1 MQMASESAG
10 NMATNRVFQHA
21 SAAPLGGLL
30 LGESTAMLNVFR
42 LIERVGPTEASVL
55 LTGESGSGK
64 ELAAQAIHECSRR
77 RHAPFIAIN
86 CGAIPAGLI
95 EAELF
100 GYEKGS
106 FTGAVR
112 AHAGVFERA
121 RGGTLLLDEVTEMP
135 LDMQTRL
142 LRVLETRKFYR
153 VGASLEQSTDVRV
166 IAATNRCPIQATQSG
181 QLREDLLYRLAV
193 FPIDLPPLRER
204 ADDINLLAEHFLAR
218 LNDHAGTCKRFS
230 ALARML
236 LKQHAWPGNVRELRN
251 CVERAFILADEVLE
265 LSPMLQNGGIN
276 HGTSALGGAS
286 VDGPDYRGAGH
297 KSPAAIGRRHNELGS
312 RAAQP
317 GSAADSGLGGLKA
330 EAAVRDRLEIRVGSR
345 IYDMERSLIE
355 ATLDHFQGN
364 KRRAADALGCSLKTL
379 YNKLNGYSQ
388 NQSCVNNSLQLT
400 SVEGQ

>member
-1 MQMASESAG
+1 MDSSLLVGHSVAMQE
-10 NMATNRVFQHA
+10 
-21 SAAPLGGLL
+21 
-30 LGESTAMLNVFR
+30 VFR

-64 ELAAQAIHECSRR
+64 ELAAQMIHECSPRR
-77 RHAPFIAIN
+77 SKPFIAIN

-121 RGGTLLLDEVTEMP
+121 DGGTLLLDEVTEMP

-142 LRVLETRKFYR
+142 LRVLESRKFYR
-153 VGASLEQSTDVRV
+153 VGASTEYSCDVRV
-166 IAATNRCPIQATQSG
+166 IAATNRCPLTAVQAG

-193 FPIDLPPLRER
+193 FPIDMPPLRNR
-204 ADDINLLAEHFLAR
+204 GDDVELLASHFLADLNSQSMTQKR
-218 LNDHAGTCKRFS
+218 LS
-230 ALARML
+230 AHARMT
-236 LKQHAWPGNVRELRN
+236 LKEHSWPGNVRELKN
-251 CVERAFILADEVLE
+251 CIERAFILGDSLLE
-265 LSPMLQNGGIN
+265 LAPLIQNASRSEGADLSPNGRI
-276 HGTSALGGAS
+276 
-286 VDGPDYRGAGH
+286 
-297 KSPAAIGRRHNELGS
+297 AA
-312 RAAQP
+312 
-317 GSAADSGLGGLKA
+317 
-330 EAAVRDRLEIRVGSR
+330 RDRLEIRVGSR

-355 ATLDHFQGN
+355 ATLDYFKGN

-388 NQSCVNNSLQLT
+388 RQECANS
-400 SVEGQ
+400 

>member
-1 MQMASESAG
+1 MNSVSYGLPE
-10 NMATNRVFQHA
+10 RP
-21 SAAPLGGLL
+21 APLAVSATDSL
-30 LGESTAMLNVFR
+30 LGNSVAMQEVFR

-64 ELAAQAIHECSRR
+64 ELAARMIHECSARCGK
-77 RHAPFIAIN
+77 PFIAIN

-121 RGGTLLLDEVTEMP
+121 NGGTLLLDEVTEMP

-142 LRVLETRKFYR
+142 LRVLESRKFYR
-153 VGASLEQSTDVRV
+153 VGANTEYTSDVRV
-166 IAATNRCPIQATQSG
+166 IAATNRCPLSAVQAG

-193 FPIDLPPLRER
+193 FPIDMPPLRNR
-204 ADDINLLAEHFLAR
+204 GDDVELLANHFLAELNTQSMTQKR
-218 LNDHAGTCKRFS
+218 LS
-230 ALARML
+230 AHARMTL
-236 LKQHAWPGNVRELRN
+236 LQHSWPGNVRELKN
-251 CVERAFILADEVLE
+251 CIERAFILGDSVLE
-265 LSPMLQNGGIN
+265 LAPLIQNGARGEQ
-276 HGTSALGGAS
+276 GSGAQALG
-286 VDGPDYRGAGH
+286 
-297 KSPAAIGRRHNELGS
+297 N
-312 RAAQP
+312 
-317 GSAADSGLGGLKA
+317 GSAAD
-330 EAAVRDRLEIRVGSR
+330 RDRLEIRVGSR

-355 ATLDHFQGN
+355 ATLDYFKGN

-388 NQSCVNNSLQLT
+388 RQECANS
-400 SVEGQ
+400 

>member
-1 MQMASESAG
+1 MNTVISVFPDAGVPSAD
-10 NMATNRVFQHA
+10 
-21 SAAPLGGLL
+21 SSPL
-30 LGESTAMLNVFR
+30 LGKSDAMQEVFR

-64 ELAAQAIHECSRR
+64 EVAAQAIHDRSARR
-77 RHAPFIAIN
+77 EGPFIAIN

-112 AHAGVFERA
+112 PHAGVFERA

-153 VGASLEQSTDVRV
+153 VGASVEYLSDVRV
-166 IAATNRCPIQATQSG
+166 IASTNRCPLQAVHNG

-193 FPIDLPPLRER
+193 FPIDLPPLRSR
-204 ADDINLLAEHFLAR
+204 GNDVDLLAEHFLGELNVRAR
-218 LNDHAGTCKRFS
+218 TQKRLS
-230 ALARML
+230 AVARMML
-236 LKQHAWPGNVRELRN
+236 RQHTWPGNVRELKN
-251 CVERAFILADEVLE
+251 CIERAFILADQTLE
-265 LSPMLQNGGIN
+265 LAPLIQLG
-276 HGTSALGGAS
+276 GTSKVGDFGS
-286 VDGPDYRGAGH
+286 
-297 KSPAAIGRRHNELGS
+297 GRE
-312 RAAQP
+312 
-317 GSAADSGLGGLKA
+317 
-330 EAAVRDRLEIRVGSR
+330 RLDIRVGSR

-355 ATLDHFQGN
+355 ATLDYFKGN

-388 NQSCVNNSLQLT
+388 RQECASS
-400 SVEGQ
+400 

>member
-1 MQMASESAG
+1 MNSVSYGLSE
-10 NMATNRVFQHA
+10 RP
-21 SAAPLGGLL
+21 AALPLSTMDSL
-30 LGESTAMLNVFR
+30 LGNSVAMQEVFR

-64 ELAAQAIHECSRR
+64 ELAAQMIHDCSARR
-77 RHAPFIAIN
+77 GKPFIAVN

-121 RGGTLLLDEVTEMP
+121 NGGTLLLDEVTEMP

-142 LRVLETRKFYR
+142 LRVLESRKFYR
-153 VGASLEQSTDVRV
+153 VGANTEYTSDIRV
-166 IAATNRCPIQATQSG
+166 IAATNRCPLSAVQAG

-193 FPIDLPPLRER
+193 FPIDMPPLRNR
-204 ADDINLLAEHFLAR
+204 GDDVELLANHFLAQLNAEAMTQKR
-218 LNDHAGTCKRFS
+218 LSAHARLT
-230 ALARML
+230 LT
-236 LKQHAWPGNVRELRN
+236 QHSWPGNVRELKN
-251 CVERAFILADEVLE
+251 CIERAFILGDNVLE
-265 LSPMLQNGGIN
+265 LAPLIQNSARSESSSNQGVGNGG
-276 HGTSALGGAS
+276 
-286 VDGPDYRGAGH
+286 
-297 KSPAAIGRRHNELGS
+297 
-312 RAAQP
+312 
-317 GSAADSGLGGLKA
+317 AAD
-330 EAAVRDRLEIRVGSR
+330 RDRLEIRVGSR

-355 ATLDHFQGN
+355 ATLDYFKGN

-388 NQSCVNNSLQLT
+388 RQECANS
-400 SVEGQ
+400 

>member
-1 MQMASESAG
+1 MRE
-10 NMATNRVFQHA
+10 
-21 SAAPLGGLL
+21 
-30 LGESTAMLNVFR
+30 VFR

-55 LTGESGSGK
+55 LTGDSGSGK
-64 ELAAQAIHECSRR
+64 ELAAQSIHDRSARR
-77 RHAPFIAIN
+77 GGPFIAVN

-121 RGGTLLLDEVTEMP
+121 QGGTLLLDEVTEMP

-153 VGASLEQSTDVRV
+153 VGANVEFLSDVRV
-166 IAATNRCPIQATQSG
+166 IASTNRCPLQAVQNG

-193 FPIDLPPLRER
+193 FPIDLPPLRSRGNDVE
-204 ADDINLLAEHFLAR
+204 LLAEHFLAELNAQSRTQKR
-218 LNDHAGTCKRFS
+218 LS
-230 ALARML
+230 ALARMT
-236 LKQHAWPGNVRELRN
+236 LKQHTWPGNVRELKN
-251 CVERAFILADEVLE
+251 CIERAFILGDQTLE
-265 LSPMLQNGGIN
+265 LAPLIQNG
-276 HGTSALGGAS
+276 TATRGGDAP
-286 VDGPDYRGAGH
+286 PDR
-297 KSPAAIGRRHNELGS
+297 E
-312 RAAQP
+312 
-317 GSAADSGLGGLKA
+317 
-330 EAAVRDRLEIRVGSR
+330 RLDIRVGSR

-355 ATLDHFQGN
+355 ATLDYFKGN

-388 NQSCVNNSLQLT
+388 SQECASS
-400 SVEGQ
+400 

>member
-1 MQMASESAG
+1 MNMVRDALSETALPFVAPSPLLG
-10 NMATNRVFQHA
+10 D
-21 SAAPLGGLL
+21 SAAMQ
-30 LGESTAMLNVFR
+30 EVFR

-64 ELAAQAIHECSRR
+64 ELAAQSIHDRSARGGG
-77 RHAPFIAIN
+77 PFIAIN

-121 RGGTLLLDEVTEMP
+121 QGGTLLLDEVTEMP

-153 VGASLEQSTDVRV
+153 VGASIEFMSDVRV
-166 IAATNRCPIQATQSG
+166 IASTNRCPLQAVQNG
-181 QLREDLLYRLAV
+181 VLREDLLYRLAV
-193 FPIDLPPLRER
+193 FPIDLPPLRSRGNDVE
-204 ADDINLLAEHFLAR
+204 LLAEHFLADLNAQGRTQKR
-218 LNDHAGTCKRFS
+218 LS
-230 ALARML
+230 ALARMT
-236 LKQHAWPGNVRELRN
+236 LKQHTWPGNVRELKN
-251 CVERAFILADEVLE
+251 CIERAFILGDQTLE
-265 LSPMLQNGGIN
+265 LAPLIQNSAVGR
-276 HGTSALGGAS
+276 GT
-286 VDGPDYRGAGH
+286 D
-297 KSPAAIGRRHNELGS
+297 AAT
-312 RAAQP
+312 
-317 GSAADSGLGGLKA
+317 
-330 EAAVRDRLEIRVGSR
+330 DRERLDIRVGSR

-355 ATLDHFQGN
+355 ATLDYFKGN

-388 NQSCVNNSLQLT
+388 SQECASS
-400 SVEGQ
+400 

>member
-1 MQMASESAG
+1 MSSVSFGLSERPAPPLPSIAMSSLRGTSVAMQE
-10 NMATNRVFQHA
+10 
-21 SAAPLGGLL
+21 
-30 LGESTAMLNVFR
+30 VFR

-64 ELAAQAIHECSRR
+64 ELAAQMIHECSARR
-77 RHAPFIAIN
+77 GKPFIAIN

-121 RGGTLLLDEVTEMP
+121 NGGTLLLDEVTEMP

-142 LRVLETRKFYR
+142 LRVLESRKFYR
-153 VGASLEQSTDVRV
+153 VGANTEYTSDVRV
-166 IAATNRCPIQATQSG
+166 IAATNRCPLSAVQAG

-193 FPIDLPPLRER
+193 FPIDLPPLRNRGNDVE
-204 ADDINLLAEHFLAR
+204 LLANHFLAELNAQSMTQKR
-218 LNDHAGTCKRFS
+218 LS
-230 ALARML
+230 AHSRMTL
-236 LKQHAWPGNVRELRN
+236 VQHGWPGNVRELKN
-251 CVERAFILADEVLE
+251 CIERAFILGDGVLE
-265 LSPMLQNGGIN
+265 LAPLIQNGARSEQPSYG
-276 HGTSALGGAS
+276 HQA
-286 VDGPDYRGAGH
+286 AGN
-297 KSPAAIGRRHNELGS
+297 GN
-312 RAAQP
+312 
-317 GSAADSGLGGLKA
+317 AAD
-330 EAAVRDRLEIRVGSR
+330 RDRLEIRVGSR

-355 ATLDHFQGN
+355 ATLDYFKGN

-388 NQSCVNNSLQLT
+388 RQECANS
-400 SVEGQ
+400 

>member
-1 MQMASESAG
+1 MNVASTSFTEQP
-10 NMATNRVFQHA
+10 VHL
-21 SAAPLGGLL
+21 AAARPL
-30 LGESTAMLNVFR
+30 LGTSEAMQEVFR

-64 ELAAQAIHECSRR
+64 ELAAQSIHDWSMRR
-77 RHAPFIAIN
+77 GGPFIAIN

-112 AHAGVFERA
+112 GHAGVFERA
-121 RGGTLLLDEVTEMP
+121 QGGTLLLDEVTEMP

-153 VGASLEQSTDVRV
+153 VGANLELSTDVRV
-166 IAATNRCPIQATQSG
+166 IAATNRCPLQAVQSG

-193 FPIDLPPLRER
+193 FPIDLPPLRSR
-204 ADDINLLAEHFLAR
+204 GGDVDLLAESFLAD
-218 LNDHAGTCKRFS
+218 LNAQSGTQKRFS
-230 ALARML
+230 ALARMT
-236 LKQHAWPGNVRELRN
+236 LKQHSWPGNVRELKN
-251 CVERAFILADEVLE
+251 CIERAFILGDQTLE
-265 LSPMLQNGGIN
+265 LAPLIQSPQNLTVAKGEDQ
-276 HGTSALGGAS
+276 SGA
-286 VDGPDYRGAGH
+286 R
-297 KSPAAIGRRHNELGS
+297 E
-312 RAAQP
+312 
-317 GSAADSGLGGLKA
+317 
-330 EAAVRDRLEIRVGSR
+330 RLDIRVGSR

-355 ATLDHFQGN
+355 ATLDYFQGN

-388 NQSCVNNSLQLT
+388 SQCASN
-400 SVEGQ
+400 

>member
-1 MQMASESAG
+1 MITRDEQENVMNSVSLNFPMHIEPLTAIGSLLG
-10 NMATNRVFQHA
+10 A
-21 SAAPLGGLL
+21 SAAMQ
-30 LGESTAMLNVFR
+30 EVFR

-64 ELAAQAIHECSRR
+64 ELAAKSIHECSARR
-77 RHAPFIAIN
+77 DGPFLAIN

-121 RGGTLLLDEVTEMP
+121 QGGTLLLDEVTEMP

-153 VGASLEQSTDVRV
+153 VGASTEFICDVRV
-166 IAATNRCPIQATQSG
+166 IAATNRCPLQAVQNG

-193 FPIDLPPLRER
+193 FPVALPPLRSRGE
-204 ADDINLLAEHFLAR
+204 DVELLAEHFLAE
-218 LNDHAGTCKRFS
+218 LNALGRTQKRFS
-230 ALARML
+230 ALARMTM
-236 LKQHAWPGNVRELRN
+236 KQHTWPGNVRELRN
-251 CVERAFILADEVLE
+251 CVERAYILADTVLE
-265 LSPMLQNGGIN
+265 LAPLIQ
-276 HGTSALGGAS
+276 GAAPT
-286 VDGPDYRGAGH
+286 D
-297 KSPAAIGRRHNELGS
+297 AAN
-312 RAAQP
+312 
-317 GSAADSGLGGLKA
+317 
-330 EAAVRDRLEIRVGSR
+330 DRERLDIRVGSR
-345 IYDMERSLIE
+345 IHDMERSLIE
-355 ATLDHFQGN
+355 ATLDYFKGN

-388 NQSCVNNSLQLT
+388 SQECANS
-400 SVEGQ
+400 

>member
-1 MQMASESAG
+1 MNSVGQNSVDHGFSEPLTALGSLLG
-10 NMATNRVFQHA
+10 A
-21 SAAPLGGLL
+21 SAAMQ
-30 LGESTAMLNVFR
+30 EVFR

-64 ELAAQAIHECSRR
+64 ELAARSIHDCSP
-77 RHAPFIAIN
+77 RHGGPFIAIN

-121 RGGTLLLDEVTEMP
+121 QGGTLLLDELTEMP
-135 LDMQTRL
+135 LEMQTRL

-153 VGASLEQSTDVRV
+153 VGASTELNCDVRV
-166 IAATNRCPIQATQSG
+166 IAATNRCPLQAVQSG

-193 FPIDLPPLRER
+193 FPVELPPLRNRGGDAE
-204 ADDINLLAEHFLAR
+204 LLAEHFLAELNAQARTQKR
-218 LNDHAGTCKRFS
+218 LS
-230 ALARML
+230 ALARMML
-236 LKQHAWPGNVRELRN
+236 RQHNWPGNVRELKN
-251 CVERAFILADEVLE
+251 CIERAFILGDVVLD
-265 LSPMLQNGGIN
+265 LTPLI
-276 HGTSALGGAS
+276 
-286 VDGPDYRGAGH
+286 
-297 KSPAAIGRRHNELGS
+297 
-312 RAAQP
+312 P
-317 GSAADSGLGGLKA
+317 G
-330 EAAVRDRLEIRVGSR
+330 AAVHNGDQFGGDKRLSIRVGSR

-355 ATLDHFQGN
+355 ATLDYFKGN

-388 NQSCVNNSLQLT
+388 NQECANS
-400 SVEGQ
+400 